1 MSMRNCYK
9 MKKYTNTQFPLLD
22 GFNYRNKKMDSNFMS

>member
-1 MSMRNCYK
+1 MSMRSCYK

-22 GFNYRNKKMDSNFMS
+22 GSNYRKKMDSNFMS